1 MRTAIYPGTF
11 DPITNGHIDIIK
23 RAAALFDE
31 LIVVV
36 LTNRAK
42 QPLFSMQERLR
53 LAKESLS
60 FIANVRVVAYD
71 GLTLDYAREVNACA
85 MIRGI
90 RSVSDYEYEQLQ
102 AACNKHIDKQIETL
116 LLLSDPAYAFISST
130 AVKEFAAYH
139 QSLDGLVSECVK
151 QALLD
156 KF

>member
-1 MRTAIYPGTF
+1 MKTAIYPGTF

-23 RAAALFDE
+23 RSAVLFDE

-36 LTNRAK
+36 LTNRSK
-42 QPLFSMQERLR
+42 QPLFSLQERLC

-60 FIANVRVVAYD
+60 HIANVRVAAYD
-71 GLTLDYAREVNACA
+71 GLTLDYARQVNACA

-90 RSVSDYEYEQLQ
+90 RGVLDYEYELLQ
-102 AACNKHIDKQIETL
+102 ASCNKHIDKQIETL
-116 LLLSDPAYAFISST
+116 FLLSDPAYAFVSST
-130 AVKEFAAYH
+130 SVKEFAAYH